1 MRRAIGPITVGMIG
15 WGGLAFPTGALAQ
28 ENAGTGPETII
39 VTGERI
45 ARSVQD
51 TAASVDVTT
60 GEDLRDRAG
69 SDTINDVLASVPNV
83 QLAGTQNNGPTIR
96 GQNTTGVLSGVNAF
110 FGGSRPR
117 TTILVDGRPLSFNEF
132 IFGETGAWDIDQIE
146 VFLGPQTTSQG
157 PNSIAGIINVRTN
170 EPTYELEGAA
180 RGLVANHDTY
190 QLSGMIN
197 LPIIADQ
204 VALRIAT
211 DHRDARSF
219 IDYPDDQPIGVDP
232 DEKSFTSVRAK
243 LLVEPEAAPGFR
255 ALLTYNYADS
265 LGPQTEQI
273 VVPPPGSEA
282 RVYPGFEPVSFASET
297 HTAIADLSY
306 DLTGALTLSNRLI
319 YSDANV
325 LRYSP
330 PGLGVADIDRDEFSS
345 ETILTYGQTGDQ
357 VNGIAGIYYQT
368 ATSDEFIDLAAFGLG
383 DGTFTDKT
391 ESLGVFGEV
400 TVSPAQRLFL
410 TGGLRYQQDRQDR
423 DGGFA
428 VLTPIVYDE
437 TFDAWLPKIG
447 LAYDVS
453 EDLRVG
459 VEVRR
464 GYNPGGVTLSFFT
477 GNLDTFDDERLWN
490 YEFYWRANLIGD
502 TLRFNGN
509 VFYTDFEDAQRPV
522 NRVLPTGDIETEI
535 AQAEDARSYGAEV
548 QLSYVPSEIV
558 AFDLGLGLLET
569 EIRRVSAEPA
579 IEGNEF
585 ERAPG
590 VTASLSVRVEPVA
603 NLVLSAQ
610 GRYVDDY
617 FSDDANTP
625 ALRIGSYFIADA
637 QVAYQVGPV
646 RLFAYA
652 TNLFDEFT
660 LLQQFDAEIAT
671 VNDPREYGA
680 GIELRF

>member
-1 MRRAIGPITVGMIG
+1 MRRAIVPIGTAMVGSAILMCP
-15 WGGLAFPTGALAQ
+15 AGAAAQ
-28 ENAGTGPETII
+28 ENAGAAEII
-39 VTGERI
+39 VTGERV

-170 EPTYELEGAA
+170 DPTYRLEGAA
-180 RGLVANHDTY
+180 RGLVANYDTY
-190 QLSGMIN
+190 QLSGMLN

-219 IDYPDDQPIGVDP
+219 IDYPDRPIGVDP
-232 DEKSFTSVRAK
+232 EEDSFTAVRAK
-243 LLVEPEAAPGFR
+243 LLVEPQAAPGFR
-255 ALLTYNYADS
+255 ALLTYSYADS

-306 DLTGALTLSNRLI
+306 DLTGALTLSNRSI
-319 YSDANV
+319 YSDADI
-325 LRYSP
+325 LRYAP
-330 PGLGVADIDRDEFSS
+330 PGLGVADIDRDEFSN
-345 ETILTYGQTGDQ
+345 ETLLTYGEGDGP

-368 ATSDEFIDLAAFGLG
+368 AKSDEFIDLAAYGLG
-383 DGTFTDKT
+383 DGIFTDKT

-400 TVSPAQRLFL
+400 TVSPVQRLYL
-410 TGGLRYQQDRQDR
+410 TGGLRYQEDRQDR

-428 VLTPIVYDE
+428 VMSPIVYDE

-453 EDLRVG
+453 ENLRVG
-459 VEVRR
+459 LEARR

-477 GNLDTFDDERLWN
+477 GDLDTFDDERLWN
-490 YEFYWRANLIGD
+490 YELYWRASLLSD
-502 TLRFNGN
+502 TLRLNGN
-509 VFYTDFEDAQRPV
+509 LFYTDFENAQRPV

-535 AQAEDARSYGAEV
+535 AQAEDARTYGAEI
-548 QLSYVPSEIV
+548 QLSYVPSKVV

-569 EIRRVSAEPA
+569 EIRRVSAEPT
-579 IEGNEF
+579 IEGHEF

-590 VTASLSVRVEPVA
+590 LTANFGVRVEPIT

-625 ALRIGSYFIADA
+625 ELRIGSYFIANA
-637 QVAYQVGPV
+637 QVAYQAGPA
-646 RLFAYA
+646 RLFAYV
-652 TNLFDEFT
+652 TNVFDEFT
-660 LLQQFDAEIAT
+660 LLQRFDATNAN

>member
-1 MRRAIGPITVGMIG
+1 MRWAIVPIGTAAIGSAI
-15 WGGLAFPTGALAQ
+15 LACPAVALAQ
-28 ENAGTGPETII
+28 EGTSPGEII

-60 GEDLRDRAG
+60 GADLRDRAG
-69 SDTINDVLASVPNV
+69 SATVNDVLASVPNV

-170 EPTYELEGAA
+170 EPTYELEGATRA
-180 RGLVANHDTY
+180 LVANYDTY

-211 DHRDARSF
+211 DHRNSRSF
-219 IDYPDDQPIGVDP
+219 LDFPDDRAIGVDP
-232 DEKSFTSVRAK
+232 DKESFTSVRAR
-243 LLVEPEAAPGFR
+243 LLVEPEALPGFR

-265 LGPQTEQI
+265 LGPQTEQ
-273 VVPPPGSEA
+273 VQVPPPGSEE
-282 RVYPGFEPVSFASET
+282 RMYPDVEPVSFASRT
-297 HTAIADLSY
+297 HTFIADLSY
-306 DLTGALTLSNRLI
+306 DIGEALILGNRLI
-319 YSDANV
+319 YTDGEI
-325 LRYSP
+325 LRYAP
-330 PGLGVADIDRDEFSS
+330 AGLGIADIDRDEFSN
-345 ETILTYGQTGDQ
+345 ETLVTYGQAGDK

-368 ATSDEFIDLAAFGLG
+368 ATSDEFIDLAGFGLG
-383 DGTFTDKT
+383 DGAFTDKT
-391 ESLGVFGEV
+391 ESLGAFGEL
-400 TVSPAQRLFL
+400 TVSPAERLFL
-410 TGGLRYQQDRQDR
+410 TGGLRYQEDRQDR

-428 VLTPIVYDE
+428 VMVPIIYDE

-453 EDLRVG
+453 DNLRVG
-459 VEVRR
+459 VEARR

-477 GNLDTFDDERLWN
+477 GDLDTFDDERLWN
-490 YEFYWRANLIGD
+490 YELYWRANLLDD
-502 TLRFNGN
+502 TLRLNGN
-509 VFYTDFEDAQRPV
+509 LFYTDFEDAQRPV
-522 NRVLPTGDIETEI
+522 NRVLPSGDIETEI
-535 AQAEDARSYGAEV
+535 AQAEDARSYGAEIQV
-548 QLSYVPSEIV
+548 SYTPSKIV
-558 AFDLGLGLLET
+558 AFDLGVGLLET
-569 EIRRVSAEPA
+569 EIRRVTAEPV
-579 IEGNEF
+579 IEGNAF

-590 VTASLSVRVEPVA
+590 LTASLGVRVEPIA
-603 NLVLSAQ
+603 NLTFSAQ

-625 ALRIGSYFIADA
+625 AFRIGSYVIADA
-637 QVAYQVGPV
+637 QIAYQVGPA

-660 LLQQFDAEIAT
+660 LLQQFDATNAN